1 MVKHLELHEE
11 FQLTGM
17 GSETGNVARAGFDNS
32 NVFQRMWVGAERSV
46 FDVSPFLSLLKHD
59 LTGSS
64 SGDNKFNHDY
74 LSNAWYQL
82 QLILNA
88 GQRSAGG
95 HRVIDWGYS
104 YGFLNRMHRITG
116 FAQGAHNLI

>member
-17 GSETGNVARAGFDNS
+17 SSETGNVARAGFDNS

-46 FDVSPFLSLLKHD
+46 FDVSPFLSLRKDD

-88 GQRSAGG
+88 RQRPLGPQG
-95 HRVIDWGYS
+95 DRLGLFVWFFERCGLNH
-104 YGFLNRMHRITG
+104 GFHAR
-116 FAQGAHNLI
+116 GA